1 MFFSLLTSARPGG
14 YRVLTELGDRQIGR
28 RVSRGS
34 RRRFG
39 DEYLLAGPEPAI
51 TMTRILPIHPIEM
64 KTTFR
69 HCFLANFS
77 VQPEALVRRLPSHLH
92 PDIHRER
99 AFVSVVIAEMSK
111 MRPAFLPEV
120 LGVTYNQVV
129 YRAVVKCG
137 AERGV
142 TFLRSDADNAAM
154 VAGGNALTF
163 FRFNSADVSWERSPN
178 RVRFALSPKGPASAR
193 IEADYE
199 LATASASLPPSSVFS
214 DLGTAQSFLTELY
227 AAFGARRSDGRVEI
241 VRIVRTPWS
250 SAVVRDQRG
259 VYEAMTSGLL
269 FTAEEAVLDSVFYV
283 RELSYHW
290 QRLAL
295 EAIAG

>member
-1 MFFSLLTSARPGG
+1 M
-14 YRVLTELGDRQIGR
+14 IGAAAQR
-28 RVSRGS
+28 ETLV
-34 RRRFG
+34 
-39 DEYLLAGPEPAI
+39 GPEPAI

-77 VQPEALVRRLPSHLH
+77 VQPDALVRRLPSHLH
-92 PDIHRER
+92 PDTHRGR

-111 MRPAFLPEV
+111 MRPAFLPEA

-142 TFLRSDADNAAM
+142 TFLRSDADSAVM

-178 RVRFALSPKGPASAR
+178 RIRFALSPKGPASAR

-199 LATASASLPPSSVFS
+199 LATASENLPPSSVFS

-227 AAFGARRSDGRVEI
+227 AAFGARRTDDPRAGAGAFCAHGADVLVPGPERAAPEGDMGSRRKRV
-241 VRIVRTPWS
+241 
-250 SAVVRDQRG
+250 A
-259 VYEAMTSGLL
+259 
-269 FTAEEAVLDSVFYV
+269 
-283 RELSYHW
+283 
-290 QRLAL
+290 
-295 EAIAG
+295 AGE